1 MKIGDQGNEH
11 NSNWHWY
18 SRNYNDDYCYRTH
31 NSIWNICCSFIVR
44 LAAFA
49 VGSLVGKWLALDLP
63 DIIRER
69 QHKKEN
75 VASAAA
81 REQEKLLRERL
92 KERYKNDIYS

>member
-1 MKIGDQGNEH
+1 ML
-11 NSNWHWY
+11 
-18 SRNYNDDYCYRTH
+18 
-31 NSIWNICCSFIVR
+31 SFIVR

-49 VGSLVGKWLALDLP
+49 VGSLIGKWLLDLP

>member
-1 MKIGDQGNEH
+1 ML
-11 NSNWHWY
+11 
-18 SRNYNDDYCYRTH
+18 
-31 NSIWNICCSFIVR
+31 SFIVR

-49 VGSLVGKWLALDLP
+49 VGSLIGKWLALDLP

-69 QHKKEN
+69 KHKKEN

>member
-1 MKIGDQGNEH
+1 ML
-11 NSNWHWY
+11 
-18 SRNYNDDYCYRTH
+18 
-31 NSIWNICCSFIVR
+31 SFIVR

-49 VGSLVGKWLALDLP
+49 VDSLIGKWLALDLP

>member
-1 MKIGDQGNEH
+1 ML
-11 NSNWHWY
+11 
-18 SRNYNDDYCYRTH
+18 
-31 NSIWNICCSFIVR
+31 SFIVR

-49 VGSLVGKWLALDLP
+49 VGSFIGKWLVLDLP

>member
-1 MKIGDQGNEH
+1 ML
-11 NSNWHWY
+11 
-18 SRNYNDDYCYRTH
+18 
-31 NSIWNICCSFIVR
+31 SFIVR

-49 VGSLVGKWLALDLP
+49 VGSLIGKWLALDLP

-69 QHKKEN
+69 QHKKN

>member
-1 MKIGDQGNEH
+1 ML
-11 NSNWHWY
+11 
-18 SRNYNDDYCYRTH
+18 
-31 NSIWNICCSFIVR
+31 SFIVR

-49 VGSLVGKWLALDLP
+49 VGSLIGKWLALDLP

-75 VASAAA
+75 IASAAA

-92 KERYKNDIYS
+92 KERYKMTSTLDLVLSVVFIVSLIIPGIFWLVVIIVSLLRELKE

>member
-1 MKIGDQGNEH
+1 MSIIQIGIG
-11 NSNWHWY
+11 
-18 SRNYNDDYCYRTH
+18 
-31 NSIWNICCSFIVR
+31 I
-44 LAAFA
+44 LATIMMIIAIELTIQFGIF
-49 VGSLVGKWLALDLP
+49 VVYF
-63 DIIRER
+63 IRER

>member
-1 MKIGDQGNEH
+1 ML
-11 NSNWHWY
+11 
-18 SRNYNDDYCYRTH
+18 
-31 NSIWNICCSFIVR
+31 SFIVR

-49 VGSLVGKWLALDLP
+49 VGSLIGKWLALDLP

-81 REQEKLLRERL
+81 RIVEVSYEQKSAVSRLLYCLR
-92 KERYKNDIYS
+92 SH

>member
-1 MKIGDQGNEH
+1 MTIIQIGVGILATIMMIIAIELTIQFGIFVVYFILSKQH
-11 NSNWHWY
+11 NRS
-18 SRNYNDDYCYRTH
+18 
-31 NSIWNICCSFIVR
+31 
-44 LAAFA
+44 
-49 VGSLVGKWLALDLP
+49 DLP

>member
-1 MKIGDQGNEH
+1 ML
-11 NSNWHWY
+11 
-18 SRNYNDDYCYRTH
+18 
-31 NSIWNICCSFIVR
+31 SFIVR

-49 VGSLVGKWLALDLP
+49 VGSLIGKWLALDLP

-81 REQEKLLRERL
+81 REQEKLLRE
-92 KERYKNDIYS
+92 

>member
-1 MKIGDQGNEH
+1 ML
-11 NSNWHWY
+11 
-18 SRNYNDDYCYRTH
+18 
-31 NSIWNICCSFIVR
+31 SFIVR

-49 VGSLVGKWLALDLP
+49 VGSLIGKWLVF
-63 DIIRER
+63 IIRER